1 MEPAVRWLWLGVL
14 LACAPGAF
22 ADDTLYRLPW
32 PDGLRFMFTQAPGGR
47 ITTHIAVE
55 NLHAVDIAMPA
66 DTPVLAA
73 REGIVDGTE
82 ARFARDPDEEP
93 LTPYGNFVRVRH
105 ADGTIALY
113 AYLRYA
119 GVAVRVGERVD
130 AGRLLGFSGAS
141 GDIEDPGL
149 HFGVARIEH
158 RDGRDDAVS
167 LPFRF
172 YVGRPAIVFTPRA
185 GLIAV
190 ANYSGPAEWPR
201 SALDR
206 RPLVEW
212 KPRVLAPEEE
222 MLAWFQLGV
231 WLAFGLAGMAWFY
244 WFSRH

>member
-1 MEPAVRWLWLGVL
+1 MEPALRRLWLGVL
-14 LACAPGAF
+14 LAWAAGAF
-22 ADDTLYRLPW
+22 ADDPLYRLPW
-32 PDGLRFMFTQAPGGR
+32 PEGLRFMFTQAPGGR

-82 ARFARDPDEEP
+82 ARFAGDPDEEP

-105 ADGTIALY
+105 ADGTVALY
-113 AYLRYA
+113 AHLRYA
-119 GVAVRVGERVD
+119 GVAVRVGERVE

-141 GDIEDPGL
+141 GDTERAQL
-149 HFGVARIEH
+149 HFGVARVEQ
-158 RDGRDDAVS
+158 RDGRDDPVS

-185 GLIAV
+185 GLIAL
-190 ANYSGPAEWPR
+190 AGYSGPAERPYT
-201 SALDR
+201 ALDR

-212 KPRVLAPEEE
+212 KPRALAPEEE
-222 MLAWFQLGV
+222 MRAWFELGA